1 MDRYSSYNDYSM
13 IIWFYNSSPK

>member
-1 MDRYSSYNDYSM
+1 MDRYSIYNDYSM